1 MFKYLLVR
9 EDSRLNEAFLTLQ
22 EARNAQRD
30 VSDKECSG
38 IVRVSVPACGVM
50 GASKLVIYFG
60 PSDDTGFVLLSIL

>member
-9 EDSRLNEAFLTLQ
+9 EDSRMNAAFLTLQ

-38 IVRVSVPACGVM
+38 IVRVSVPACQVLDV
-50 GASKLVIYFG
+50 SKLVVYYG